1 MTQEILRGN
10 KLIAEFMGGKPMGG
24 YVNNISELD
33 GYSFRNKNYKF
44 TELKYHSSWDW
55 LMPVI
60 AKINKTWEYTNMNG
74 DDFLPAER
82 IIQVIRLALGNVD
95 YMSTFQQV
103 IKFIEWHNSKTA
115 VAVTPNNTK
124 PNSH

>member
-1 MTQEILRGN
+1 MTQEILQGN

-24 YVNNISELD
+24 FVKDESELD
-33 GYSFRNKNYKF
+33 GYAFKNRNYMFK
-44 TELKYHSSWDW
+44 ELKYHSSWDW

-60 AKINKTWEYTNMNG
+60 AKINKTWEYTNMDG
-74 DDFLPAER
+74 DIFLPAEQ

-103 IKFIEWHNSKTA
+103 IKFIKWYNSKTA
-115 VAVTPNNTK
+115 VAVTPNEVQK
-124 PNSH
+124 